1 MLKLLH
7 NKMERQICFNV
18 RDQTALY
25 FTIDHFYLSIISAA
39 TSSSAVKRIHWPTTT
54 TNNDAVASNKSTE
67 IIFVFCLRLLVNN
80 DIYIKE

>member
-54 TNNDAVASNKSTE
+54 NNDAVASNKSTE
-67 IIFVFCLRLLVNN
+67 IIFVFYLILLVNN